1 MVSRNDLI
9 ELAVPQ
15 HRILRILWIDPART
29 VAYAF
34 DVHARSSD
42 AELLHLG
49 RLQADL
55 AQGRARKL
63 EQDPFAVLVNQ
74 QLLPAKHLAL
84 RDRAWSI
91 IRELVEIEPAI
102 YQPRQRG
109 QLIAEYTERH
119 GLSHP
124 TLYRYLRRYWQR
136 GQTPNALLPDYANSG
151 ARGKTRASS
160 EGIKRGRP
168 RKDGSAP
175 GVNVDSGMRRIFRV
189 ASASFAVGQPRFS
202 RRAAYAAMIR
212 DFFSARS
219 IDPETKGMQQQGAG
233 EAVPSFGQFSYWL
246 AQDGFPGQPASPA
259 PLPAQAEVLRP
270 GMPGA
275 VFELDAVRA
284 DLLLVSQADRKR
296 LAGAPVLYVVS
307 DLFSGMVAGIHVSLE
322 APGWRQGMI
331 ALANCAA
338 DKPRFCQRFGRSIA
352 ASEWPAHHLPAM
364 LRIHPLLAEGMQ
376 EDVLLNNFN
385 VRSTPGAAHAADW
398 REDLGKRFTLLDLA
412 APFRT
417 LEEALGPMD
426 GAIDIAQFTR
436 IAIDSVLEYNL
447 RLQGPQAM
455 APLQLWD
462 WGLRQRGGALRQYQ
476 EDMVRCCLLPV
487 SEAVVTAE
495 GIFLNGC
502 YYSCARAAGER
513 WFERAR
519 QRGRWTVRVACDP
532 GDPDAVYL
540 LDASAP
546 TQFHRCHAITAPAPE
561 STRRM
566 MRAPPPRAGL
576 NA

>member
-15 HRILRILWIDPART
+15 HRILRILWIDPARA

-34 DVHARSSD
+34 DVHAQSSD
-42 AELLHLG
+42 AELLHLSS
-49 RLQADL
+49 LQADL

-63 EQDPFAVLVNQ
+63 EQDPYAVLVNQ
-74 QLLPAKHLAL
+74 QLLPPKHLEL
-84 RDRAWSI
+84 RDRAWAI

-102 YQPRQRG
+102 YQPRKRG
-109 QLIAEYTERH
+109 QLIAEYTARH

-151 ARGKTRASS
+151 ARGKTRSS
-160 EGIKRGRP
+160 SDGIKRGRP
-168 RKDGSAP
+168 RKEGSAP
-175 GVNVDSGMRRIFRV
+175 GVNVDSAMRRIFRV
-189 ASASFAVGQPRFS
+189 ASASFALDQPRFS

-212 DFFSARS
+212 DFFSHRG
-219 IDPETKGMQQQGAG
+219 IDPETQDMQYLGAG

-259 PLPAQAEVLRP
+259 PLPAQVEVARP

-296 LAGAPVLYVVS
+296 LAGVPVLYVVS
-307 DLFSGMVAGIHVSLE
+307 DLFSGMVAGIHVSLD
-322 APGWRQGMI
+322 APGWQQGLM
-331 ALANCAA
+331 ALANCTA
-338 DKPRFCQRFGRSIA
+338 DKPRFCQRFGRSIETG
-352 ASEWPAHHLPAM
+352 EWPVHHLPAM
-364 LRIHPLLAEGMQ
+364 LRIHPLLANGLQ

-385 VRSTPGAAHAADW
+385 VRCTPGAAHAAAW
-398 REDLGKRFTLLDLA
+398 REDLEKRFALLDPA
-412 APFRT
+412 APGRA
-417 LEEALGPMD
+417 LDDALGPMD
-426 GAIDIAQFTR
+426 GVIDIAQFTR

-447 RLQGPQAM
+447 RLQGLQAA
-455 APLQLWD
+455 APLQLWN
-462 WGLRQRGGALRQYQ
+462 WGLRQRGGALRQYP

-487 SEAVVTAE
+487 WEAMVTAD
-495 GIFLNGC
+495 GICLHGTC
-502 YYSCARAAGER
+502 YSCARAIDER

-519 QRGRWTVRVACDP
+519 QRGRWSVRVACDP
-532 GDPDAVYL
+532 ENPDTIYL

-546 TQFHRCHAITAPAPE
+546 KQFHACHAITARAAENP
-561 STRRM
+561 RRM
-566 MRAPPPRAGL
+566 MRAPPPRPGL
-576 NA
+576 AA